1 MTARAELPIKAL
13 SALLVGAGLVV
24 GVAAGF
30 NPALAVVLAVA
41 LGFTM
46 LVMSDLAVGVTLFV
60 AISFLDVL
68 PFGGIAV
75 SVAKVTGALLALSWL
90 ALVATR
96 SAGGNDFF
104 DSHPT
109 LSFLL
114 LAFLGW
120 VTLSASWAE
129 YSGAAFESVY
139 RFALNLMLFP
149 IVFTAIRSRR
159 HIVWV
164 LAAFLGGALVSALY
178 GILAAPS
185 SDAIGSSDF
194 NRLSGAGLD
203 PNELAALLV
212 ASLAFAAAFAA
223 RRGTTVLR
231 LVAVAAV
238 PLCLA
243 GVLLSLSRGGL
254 VALTTALLTA
264 IVIGGRWRL
273 PALTLLLVAGLSVLV
288 YFGSIAT
295 PAERDH
301 ITANNGG
308 TGRTSTWKVGWR
320 MVEANAIKGVGGDN
334 FRTSSIHYLLEPGT
348 VPRSDFIVEHPH
360 VAHNMYLEVLADL
373 GIVGLTLFLAIIA
386 FALKAALDAAR
397 TFQGSGDERMELLAR
412 ALIVAVAALLAA
424 DFFLS
429 EQYSKQLWL
438 LLALAPAMR
447 AVAQRGEANPPE
459 PVP

>member
-1 MTARAELPIKAL
+1 MTARAELPFKAV
-13 SALLVGAGLVV
+13 SALLVAAALVV
-24 GVAAGF
+24 GLVAGLD
-30 NPALAVVLAVA
+30 PALAVILAVA
-41 LGFTM
+41 IGFTM

-60 AISFLDVL
+60 GISFLDVL
-68 PFGGIAV
+68 PFGGVAV

-96 SAGGNDFF
+96 VTTGNDFF
-104 DSHPT
+104 DSHAV
-109 LSFLL
+109 LSYLL

-164 LAAFLGGALVSALY
+164 LAAFLGGALVSAMY
-178 GILAAPS
+178 GVFATPTQAV
-185 SDAIGSSDF
+185 GSGEFS
-194 NRLSGAGLD
+194 RLSGAGLD

-212 ASLAFAAAFAA
+212 ASLAFAAALAA
-223 RRGTTVLR
+223 RRGAIALR

-238 PLCLA
+238 PFCLM

-254 VALTTALLTA
+254 VALTVALLTA
-264 IVIGGRWRL
+264 IIIGGRWRV
-273 PALTLLLVAGLSVLV
+273 PALVLLAIAALSVIV

-295 PAERDH
+295 PAERNH
-301 ITANNGG
+301 ITEANGG

-320 MVEANAIKGVGGDN
+320 MVEANAVKGVGGDN

-373 GIVGLTLFLAIIA
+373 GIVGLTLFLAIIT
-386 FALKAALDAAR
+386 FAIKAALEAAR
-397 TFQGSGDERMELLAR
+397 SFRRSGDARMELLAR
-412 ALIVAVAALLAA
+412 ALVVAVAALLAA

-447 AVAQRGEANPPE
+447 AVARRGEAAPSE
-459 PVP
+459 IAT